1 MGAKHITAQ
10 EKELFQ
16 VLVNTGL
23 SMQKVANLTG
33 RDAGTVSNHVTS
45 TVSNHL
51 TSSDTKPVENIHL
64 TQDEMFLMLD
74 LHAQGMTCTQI
85 GKEVDKAHGT
95 VYKVINQLYPKHKK
109 AYAKWLELQK
119 EKDAPALVMEVQPVE
134 PPALPAA
141 LLAIR
146 AARAAGRTLHQEP
159 VEVQTTKSESCD
171 CDVEDSKRYQMMV
184 DQLRSNRECITKNE
198 AIIKS
203 QILLIAE
210 CQETITLLKEHIQ
223 LLKSL
228 R

>member
-1 MGAKHITAQ
+1 MGAKHTTDR
-10 EKELFQ
+10 EKQLFQ
-16 VLVNTGL
+16 HLVSTGM
-23 SMQKVANLTG
+23 SVRNVSRLTG
-33 RDAGTVSNHVTS
+33 RSHACITENLNSDVVVMANHAHMTEEQMFSVFDKDS
-45 TVSNHL
+45 QNIPCA
-51 TSSDTKPVENIHL
+51 DIARQINKPHS
-64 TQDEMFLMLD
+64 
-74 LHAQGMTCTQI
+74 
-85 GKEVDKAHGT
+85 T
-95 VYKVINQLYPKHKK
+95 VYKVIRRIYPKQQK
-109 AYAKWLELQK
+109 AYEKWLELQK

-134 PPALPAA
+134 EKAIPAA

-159 VEVQTTKSESCD
+159 VEVHTTKSEPCD
-171 CDVEDSKRYQMMV
+171 CDFADSKRYQLMA
-184 DQLRSNRECITKNE
+184 DQLRTNRECITKNE

>member
-1 MGAKHITAQ
+1 MGAKHTTDR
-10 EKELFQ
+10 EKQLFQ
-16 VLVNTGL
+16 HLVSTGM
-23 SMQKVANLTG
+23 SVRNVSRLTG
-33 RDAGTVSNHVTS
+33 RSHACITENLNSDVVVIPNHAHMTEEQMFSVFDKDS
-45 TVSNHL
+45 QNIPCA
-51 TSSDTKPVENIHL
+51 DIARQINKPHS
-64 TQDEMFLMLD
+64 
-74 LHAQGMTCTQI
+74 
-85 GKEVDKAHGT
+85 T
-95 VYKVINQLYPKHKK
+95 VYKVIRRIYPKQQK
-109 AYAKWLELQK
+109 AYEKWLELQK

-159 VEVQTTKSESCD
+159 VEVHTTKSEPCD
-171 CDVEDSKRYQMMV
+171 CDFADSKRYQLMA
-184 DQLRSNRECITKNE
+184 DQLRTNRECITKNE

>member
-1 MGAKHITAQ
+1 MGAKHTTDR
-10 EKELFQ
+10 EKQLFQ
-16 VLVNTGL
+16 HLVSTGM
-23 SMQKVANLTG
+23 SVRNVSRLTG
-33 RDAGTVSNHVTS
+33 RSHACITENLNSDVVVMANHAHMTEEQMFSVFDKDS
-45 TVSNHL
+45 QNIPCA
-51 TSSDTKPVENIHL
+51 DIARQINKPHS
-64 TQDEMFLMLD
+64 
-74 LHAQGMTCTQI
+74 
-85 GKEVDKAHGT
+85 T
-95 VYKVINQLYPKHKK
+95 VYKVIRRIYPKQQK
-109 AYAKWLELQK
+109 AYEKWLELQK

-146 AARAAGRTLHQEP
+146 AARAAGRTLQPEP

-171 CDVEDSKRYQMMV
+171 CDVEDSKRFQMMA

>member
-1 MGAKHITAQ
+1 MGAKHTTDR
-10 EKELFQ
+10 EKQLFQ
-16 VLVNTGL
+16 HLVSTGM
-23 SMQKVANLTG
+23 SVRNVSRLTG
-33 RDAGTVSNHVTS
+33 RSHACITENLNSNV
-45 TVSNHL
+45 VVMANHAHM
-51 TSSDTKPVENIHL
+51 TEEQMFSVFDKDSQNIPCADIARQINKPHS
-64 TQDEMFLMLD
+64 
-74 LHAQGMTCTQI
+74 
-85 GKEVDKAHGT
+85 T
-95 VYKVINQLYPKHKK
+95 VYKVIRRIYPKQQK
-109 AYAKWLELQK
+109 AYEKWLELQK

-146 AARAAGRTLHQEP
+146 AARAAGRTLQPEP

-171 CDVEDSKRYQMMV
+171 CDVEDSKRFQMMA

>member
-1 MGAKHITAQ
+1 MGAKHTTDR
-10 EKELFQ
+10 EKQLFQ
-16 VLVNTGL
+16 HLVSTGM
-23 SMQKVANLTG
+23 SVRHVSRLTG
-33 RDAGTVSNHVTS
+33 RSHACITENLNSDVVVMANHAHMTEEQMFSVFDKDS
-45 TVSNHL
+45 QNIPCA
-51 TSSDTKPVENIHL
+51 DIARQINKPHS
-64 TQDEMFLMLD
+64 
-74 LHAQGMTCTQI
+74 
-85 GKEVDKAHGT
+85 T
-95 VYKVINQLYPKHKK
+95 VYKVIRRIYPKQQK
-109 AYAKWLELQK
+109 AYEKWLELQK

-146 AARAAGRTLHQEP
+146 AARAAGRTLQPEP

-171 CDVEDSKRYQMMV
+171 CDIEDSKRYQLMA
-184 DQLRSNRECITKNE
+184 DQLRTNRECITKNE

>member
-1 MGAKHITAQ
+1 MGAKHTTDR
-10 EKELFQ
+10 EKQLFQ
-16 VLVNTGL
+16 HLVSTGM
-23 SMQKVANLTG
+23 SVRHVSRLTG
-33 RDAGTVSNHVTS
+33 RSHACITENLNSDVVVMANHAHMTEEQMFSVFDKDS
-45 TVSNHL
+45 QNIPCA
-51 TSSDTKPVENIHL
+51 DIARQINKPHS
-64 TQDEMFLMLD
+64 
-74 LHAQGMTCTQI
+74 
-85 GKEVDKAHGT
+85 T
-95 VYKVINQLYPKHKK
+95 VYKVIRRIYPKQQK
-109 AYAKWLELQK
+109 AYEKWLELQK

-134 PPALPAA
+134 EKAVPAA

-159 VEVQTTKSESCD
+159 VEVHTTKSEPCD
-171 CDVEDSKRYQMMV
+171 CDFADSKRYQLMA
-184 DQLRSNRECITKNE
+184 DQLRTNRECITKNE

>member
-1 MGAKHITAQ
+1 MGAKHTTDR
-10 EKELFQ
+10 EKQLFQ
-16 VLVNTGL
+16 HLVSTGM
-23 SMQKVANLTG
+23 SVRNVSRLTG
-33 RDAGTVSNHVTS
+33 RSHACITENLNSDVVVMANHAHMTEEQMFSVFDKDS
-45 TVSNHL
+45 QNIPCA
-51 TSSDTKPVENIHL
+51 DIARQINKPHS
-64 TQDEMFLMLD
+64 
-74 LHAQGMTCTQI
+74 
-85 GKEVDKAHGT
+85 T
-95 VYKVINQLYPKHKK
+95 VYKVIRRIYPKQQK
-109 AYAKWLELQK
+109 AYEKWLELQK

-134 PPALPAA
+134 EKAVPAA

-159 VEVQTTKSESCD
+159 VEVHTTKSEPCD
-171 CDVEDSKRYQMMV
+171 CDFADSKRYQLMA
-184 DQLRSNRECITKNE
+184 DQLRTNRECITKNE

>member
-1 MGAKHITAQ
+1 MGAKHTTDR
-10 EKELFQ
+10 EKQLFQ
-16 VLVNTGL
+16 HLVSTGM
-23 SMQKVANLTG
+23 SVRNVSRLTG
-33 RDAGTVSNHVTS
+33 RSHACITENLNSDVVVMANHAHMTEEQMFSVFDKDS
-45 TVSNHL
+45 QNIPCA
-51 TSSDTKPVENIHL
+51 DIARQINKPHS
-64 TQDEMFLMLD
+64 
-74 LHAQGMTCTQI
+74 
-85 GKEVDKAHGT
+85 T
-95 VYKVINQLYPKHKK
+95 VYKVIRRIYPKQQK
-109 AYAKWLELQK
+109 AYEKWLELQK

-146 AARAAGRTLHQEP
+146 AARAAGRTLQPEP
-159 VEVQTTKSESCD
+159 VEVHTTKSEPCD
-171 CDVEDSKRYQMMV
+171 CDFADSKRYQLMA
-184 DQLRSNRECITKNE
+184 DQLRTNRECITKNE

>member
-1 MGAKHITAQ
+1 MGAKHTTDR
-10 EKELFQ
+10 EKQLFQ
-16 VLVNTGL
+16 HLVSTGM
-23 SMQKVANLTG
+23 SVRHVSRLTG
-33 RDAGTVSNHVTS
+33 RSHACITENLNSDVVVMANHAHMTEEQMFSVFDKDS
-45 TVSNHL
+45 QNIPCA
-51 TSSDTKPVENIHL
+51 DIARQINKPHS
-64 TQDEMFLMLD
+64 
-74 LHAQGMTCTQI
+74 
-85 GKEVDKAHGT
+85 T
-95 VYKVINQLYPKHKK
+95 VYKVIRRIYPKQQK
-109 AYAKWLELQK
+109 AYEKWLELQK

-146 AARAAGRTLHQEP
+146 AARAAGRTLQPEP

-171 CDVEDSKRYQMMV
+171 CDFADSKRYQLMA
-184 DQLRSNRECITKNE
+184 DQLRTNRECITKNE